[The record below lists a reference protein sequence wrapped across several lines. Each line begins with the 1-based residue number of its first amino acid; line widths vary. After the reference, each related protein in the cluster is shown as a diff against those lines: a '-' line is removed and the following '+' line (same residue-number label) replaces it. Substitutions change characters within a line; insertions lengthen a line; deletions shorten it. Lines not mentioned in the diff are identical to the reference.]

1 MFSQRAQE
9 IFAHVNQG
17 GINRQWDAVQILKS
31 LGKDVESE
39 QERDALEMLAGAIS
53 MSFNKKKQSFTPLF
67 ESADGRRSF
76 SMDDISN
83 DDIAIIKEAML
94 YFSLPFIR
102 AQLAHILW
110 LITEEYQCAQI
121 AVDEYLKVFDNEF
134 NPQNWTTCY
143 DAIQIAYDISM
154 KLGRKT
160 EYFKKVFQTIKD
172 SLLELDGTDPLFL
185 SLRLIRLIHKEADS
199 KTNEAMLTIIE
210 KLANRN
216 INVANSEYHLAEET
230 FNVHELLLKR
240 LNKSSEINT
249 AKLNLANYYEK
260 HAALLSEAGQ
270 DFRAIILLKKA
281 CVLCS
286 CVDKEKTLKLR
297 ARLEELQKLASDNM
311 VAIPFQFDISS
322 MREAISVLYDG
333 LSFQETIVQ
342 LGRTAATC
350 QVNEVRK
357 SVIEEQ
363 KEFVF
368 QSLFSNSY
376 LNNQGQT
383 ICELPPLSRTDPE
396 KDQDLFFK
404 HMVRYVSKRRE
415 IGETIALNLGLE
427 YLRRFGDFAV
437 DELDFLVNNN
447 PIIPENR
454 EEILK
459 EGLHLALSGRMY
471 AALHILL
478 PQTEQ
483 IFRNLV
489 KMCGDSVTFLNDDG
503 TESIKTLSLLF
514 KSEKLKEA
522 YSEDIIFT
530 FQSIMDV
537 PAGENLRNMI
547 AHGVLDPQ
555 SGNGGSALCFVCL
568 LIKLLCLYSPA
579 VQPIIRRLINREKAV
594 DGDEV

>member
-1 MFSQRAQE
+1 
-9 IFAHVNQG
+9 
-17 GINRQWDAVQILKS
+17 
-31 LGKDVESE
+31 
-39 QERDALEMLAGAIS
+39 
-53 MSFNKKKQSFTPLF
+53 
-67 ESADGRRSF
+67 
-76 SMDDISN
+76 
-83 DDIAIIKEAML
+83 
-94 YFSLPFIR
+94 
-102 AQLAHILW
+102 
-110 LITEEYQCAQI
+110 
-121 AVDEYLKVFDNEF
+121 
-134 NPQNWTTCY
+134 
-143 DAIQIAYDISM
+143 
-154 KLGRKT
+154 
-160 EYFKKVFQTIKD
+160 
-172 SLLELDGTDPLFL
+172 
-185 SLRLIRLIHKEADS
+185 
-199 KTNEAMLTIIE
+199 
-210 KLANRN
+210 
-216 INVANSEYHLAEET
+216 
-230 FNVHELLLKR
+230 
-240 LNKSSEINT
+240 
-249 AKLNLANYYEK
+249 
-260 HAALLSEAGQ
+260 
-270 DFRAIILLKKA
+270 
-281 CVLCS
+281 
-286 CVDKEKTLKLR
+286 
-297 ARLEELQKLASDNM
+297 
-311 VAIPFQFDISS
+311 
-322 MREAISVLYDG
+322 
-333 LSFQETIVQ
+333 
-342 LGRTAATC
+342 
-350 QVNEVRK
+350 
-357 SVIEEQ
+357 
-363 KEFVF
+363 
-368 QSLFSNSY
+368 
-376 LNNQGQT
+376 
-383 ICELPPLSRTDPE
+383 
-396 KDQDLFFK
+396 
-404 HMVRYVSKRRE
+404 MVRYVSKRRE